1 MRKILSF
8 LTAAAALL
16 AVSCVDLSPLEER
29 ISALENRMDSVEEQ
43 LRTLNTNANG
53 LKRAVENLEKNVFV
67 KEVRQDADGYTIVFS
82 DNTTAVIKNGN
93 DGKSPI
99 IGVKDQNGVIVWTV
113 NGEPILDANGKPVP
127 VTSTPEPPQFKF
139 EGDTWYYKVGDG
151 DWIACG
157 TGSASGSGCDC
168 SIEVTENF
176 VIISIGG
183 NSIALPLEAVV
194 DPNEPRLIDKSK
206 MAALS
211 FPDDSPIHPDLHTGA
226 AAVFDGL
233 WPPTGQYLWDYSP
246 TYLTVVGVT
255 FPVLFGIDMGE
266 EYKISKLTWYPRHI
280 FCCGHPRV
288 FEVYGAT
295 VLDTTKPLYGE
306 GGALDPNWTKLATF
320 ESFRPSGLT
329 TTAIKDTYQV
339 IDGRNENEVMFY
351 GQDFTFP
358 TDVPTVRYLRFRI
371 LEIWGDDTDPAGIHN
386 TYVECNEISLYAV
399 LK

>member
-1 MRKILSF
+1 MRKILSI
-8 LTAAAALL
+8 LIAATALL
-16 AVSCVDLSPLEER
+16 AVSCVDLSPLEKR
-29 ISALENRMDSVEEQ
+29 ITDLENRMNSVEDQ

-53 LKRAVENLEKNVFV
+53 LKKAVEALEKNVDV
-67 KEVRQDADGYTIVFS
+67 KEVRKDADGYTIVFS
-82 DNTTAVIKNGN
+82 DNTTAVIKNGT
-93 DGKSPI
+93 DGKSPT
-99 IGVKDQNGVIVWTV
+99 IGVKDLNGVIVWTV
-113 NGEPILDANGKPVP
+113 NGDPILDNNGKPIP

-151 DWIACG
+151 DWTACG
-157 TGSASGSGCDC
+157 TGSGSGSGSDC
-168 SIEVTENF
+168 SIEITDNF

-183 NSIALPLEAVV
+183 NSIALPLESIV

-211 FPDDSPIHPDLHTGA
+211 FPDDSPIHPDLNTGA

-233 WPPTGQYLWDYSP
+233 WPPTGQYYWDYSP
-246 TYLTVVGVT
+246 TYLTVVPVT

-339 IDGRNENEVMFY
+339 IDGRSESEVMFY